1 MGGFKVVVAWDT
13 TVLPED
19 GKYCQG
25 IGTCTSWRGANCCTL
40 FFLWN
45 TSVKYSTVLCIYV
58 SPIDVHT
65 ITDLFDVQVRARL
78 AGLIHGSTRRSN
90 APHVPAHWPRQ
101 PRDPRTKE

>member
-45 TSVKYSTVLCIYV
+45 TSVEYSTVSFVFMSPLLMYTR
-58 SPIDVHT
+58 SPIY
-65 ITDLFDVQVRARL
+65 LMYRC
-78 AGLIHGSTRRSN
+78 
-90 APHVPAHWPRQ
+90 VPASRG
-101 PRDPRTKE
+101 